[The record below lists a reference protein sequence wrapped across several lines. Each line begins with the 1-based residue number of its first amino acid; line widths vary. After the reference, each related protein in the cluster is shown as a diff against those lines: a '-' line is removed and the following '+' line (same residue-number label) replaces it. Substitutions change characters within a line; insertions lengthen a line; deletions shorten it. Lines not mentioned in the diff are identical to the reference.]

1 MKKEDFVI
9 YLGSDHAGFYL
20 KDKIISYFKKKNIEF
35 KDFGPFKYNEND
47 DYPDFIIPLA
57 KKVSEN
63 KSTLGIIL
71 GGSGQGE
78 AIAANK
84 IKGIKAIVLYSFNK
98 NIIKLS
104 KEHNNANI
112 LSLGSRFL
120 SEKQAIN
127 SIKLWLKT
135 KFSNEKR
142 HIRRL
147 KKIENFENGK

>member
-1 MKKEDFVI
+1 MKLKE
-9 YLGSDHAGFYL
+9 
-20 KDKIISYFKKKNIEF
+20 KIISYFKKNNIAF
-35 KDFGPFKYNEND
+35 KDLGPYKFNEND
-47 DYPDFIIPLA
+47 DYPDYIIPTA

-63 KSTLGIIL
+63 KDSLGIII

-84 IKGIKAIVLYSFNK
+84 VKGIRAVVLYSFNK

-112 LSLGSRFL
+112 LSLGARFL
-120 SEKQAIN
+120 SEKQAID
-127 SIKLWLKT
+127 SIKLWLET
-135 KFSNEKR
+135 KFSNEER

-147 KKIENFENGK
+147 KKIKDFENRSI